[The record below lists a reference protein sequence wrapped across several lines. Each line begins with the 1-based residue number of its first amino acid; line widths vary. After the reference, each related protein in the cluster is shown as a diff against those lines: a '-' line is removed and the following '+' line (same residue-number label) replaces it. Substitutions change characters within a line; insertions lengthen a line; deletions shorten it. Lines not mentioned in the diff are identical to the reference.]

1 MVEPPPGRFST
12 TTWPTRLVNSCP
24 VIRAMVSIG
33 PPGGNGTIILIGRSG
48 YFCCAATRSIAG
60 NPIAAP
66 AIAERTLRLVAMTI
80 LPGVFRRLCGR
91 PTEFTPTG
99 REPLAPKRRTRGI
112 SEAAVVA
119 QTVGA
124 ILGQQQRTVE
134 IDHPRPLRDQHGR
147 RHRERR

>member
-12 TTWPTRLVNSCP
+12 TTWPTRLVNSCA

-48 YFCCAATRSIAG
+48 YFCCAATRPIAG

-80 LPGVFRRLCGR
+80 LPDVFMRRLI
-91 PTEFTPTG
+91 ELTPTG
-99 REPLAPKRRTRGI
+99 RAPLAPKRRTRGI
-112 SEAAVVA
+112 SEATVVA
-119 QTVGA
+119 QTVG
-124 ILGQQQRTVE
+124 
-134 IDHPRPLRDQHGR
+134 
-147 RHRERR
+147 

>member
-12 TTWPTRLVNSCP
+12 TTWPTRLVISCA

-48 YFCCAATRSIAG
+48 YFCCAKARPMAG

-80 LPGVFRRLCGR
+80 PPEIFKRGR
-91 PTEFTPTG
+91 PTDLTPTG
-99 REPLAPKRRTRGI
+99 AAPLAPKRRPRGI
-112 SEAAVVA
+112 SEAAVVTQA
-119 QTVGA
+119 VDA
-124 ILGQQQRTVE
+124 ILGKEQRAV
-134 IDHPRPLRDQHGR
+134 
-147 RHRERR
+147 